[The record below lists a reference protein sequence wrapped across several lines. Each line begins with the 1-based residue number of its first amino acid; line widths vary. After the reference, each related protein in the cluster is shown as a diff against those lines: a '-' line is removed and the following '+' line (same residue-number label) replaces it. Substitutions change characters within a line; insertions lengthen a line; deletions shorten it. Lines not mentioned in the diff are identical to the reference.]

1 MEPDR
6 AGRRLGSKSRPARS
20 AEIDQ
25 QKDLDLGGRMV
36 QTKVKQSGKT
46 GSRGRP
52 RRSGSTTSRS
62 RKTSARRNGATSSRA
77 RRASKNSAPRA
88 SRATKNSGPSG
99 SRRKSG
105 GPITGL
111 TRYLAGTVRN
121 KSMNGRGRAVASK
134 AKGVV
139 VGAGKGLGA
148 VGGAASRAKGVAAVG
163 AAGLAGLAGGIALDR
178 WNNSYSRTQAFA
190 RTRRGRR

>member
-1 MEPDR
+1 
-6 AGRRLGSKSRPARS
+6 
-20 AEIDQ
+20 
-25 QKDLDLGGRMV
+25 MV
-36 QTKVKQSGKT
+36 QTKVKRSGKS
-46 GSRGRP
+46 GSRGSP
-52 RRSGSTTSRS
+52 RKSGSTTGRS
-62 RKTSARRNGATSSRA
+62 RNTSARSNGATSSRA
-77 RRASKNSAPRA
+77 RRASKNSA
-88 SRATKNSGPSG
+88 PSG

-111 TRYLAGTVRN
+111 TRYLGGSV

-139 VGAGKGLGA
+139 ASGGKGLSA
-148 VGGAASRAKGVAAVG
+148 VGRAASRAKGVAAVG

-190 RTRRGRR
+190 QKRRGRR